1 MGDAEE
7 IKVDVGARVVFK
19 KYGGTEFRFEG
30 EDYLIVDADDILG
43 VVEG

>member
-7 IKVDVGARVVFK
+7 NKVNVGDVVVFR
-19 KYGGTEFRFEG
+19 KYGGTEFSFEG
-30 EDYLIVDADDILG
+30 KDYLIVEADDILG

>member
-7 IKVDVGARVVFK
+7 IKVNVGDVVVFRR
-19 KYGGTEFRFEG
+19 YGGTEFRFEG
-30 EDYLIVDADDILG
+30 EDYLIVEVDDILG